1 MLPRKNAWKR
11 SFLYVKILLL
21 IIFPLNFYLGSNYM
35 YLAQKPLADNPFLIG
50 EWPWYIVGLELVL
63 ILHIAI
69 IYLPFAIKR
78 RFSV

>member
-1 MLPRKNAWKR
+1 MLGKEAFYLQIPL
-11 SFLYVKILLL
+11 S
-21 IIFPLNFYLGSNYM
+21 IIFPFNFYLGSNYM
-35 YLAQKPLADNPFLIG
+35 YLAHKPIADNPLLIG

-69 IYLPFAIKR
+69 IYLPFAIKK